1 MHRAIRTSIASL
13 LPLALACAAPAF
25 AQAAA
30 APKPIGP
37 YSPLL
42 TAGDLVFLSG
52 QIAIDPATGKLDPA
66 KSTAEQ
72 TTLILSNIRNLL
84 KTQGLDLAHVVQS
97 QVFLTD
103 MGDFQSMNAAYIA
116 AFGNARPTRTTVGVN
131 ALALGARIEITVVA
145 SRKR

>member
-1 MHRAIRTSIASL
+1 MPRATLRFASL
-13 LPLALACAAPAF
+13 LSLALACSTPAL
-25 AQAAA
+25 AQTTAG
-30 APKPIGP
+30 PKPIGP

-66 KSTAEQ
+66 TSTAQQ
-72 TTLILSNIRNLL
+72 TTLILKNIRKLL
-84 KTQGLDLAHVVQS
+84 KTQGLDLTHIVQS
-97 QVFLTD
+97 QVYLTD

-116 AFGNARPTRTTVGVN
+116 EFGDARPTRTTVGIN
-131 ALALGARIEITVVA
+131 ALALGAKIEITVVA

>member
-1 MHRAIRTSIASL
+1 MPRATLHFASL
-13 LPLALACAAPAF
+13 LSLALACSTPALAQSAAG
-25 AQAAA
+25 
-30 APKPIGP
+30 PKPIGP

-66 KSTAEQ
+66 TSTAEQ
-72 TTLILSNIRNLL
+72 TTLILKNIRKLL
-84 KTQGLDLAHVVQS
+84 KTQGLDLAHIVQS
-97 QVFLTD
+97 QVYLTD

-116 AFGNARPTRTTVGVN
+116 EFGDARPTRTTVGIN
-131 ALALGARIEITVVA
+131 ALALGAKIEITVVA

>member
-1 MHRAIRTSIASL
+1 MPRATLRFASL
-13 LPLALACAAPAF
+13 LSLALVCSTPALAQTAAG
-25 AQAAA
+25 
-30 APKPIGP
+30 PKPIGP

-66 KSTAEQ
+66 TSTAEQ
-72 TTLILSNIRNLL
+72 TTLILKNIRKLL
-84 KTQGLDLAHVVQS
+84 KTQGLDLAHIVQS
-97 QVFLTD
+97 QVYLTD

-116 AFGNARPTRTTVGVN
+116 EFGDARPTRTTVGIN
-131 ALALGARIEITVVA
+131 ALALGAKIEITVVA

>member
-25 AQAAA
+25 AQASAT
-30 APKPIGP
+30 PKPIGP

-72 TTLILSNIRNLL
+72 TTLILANIRNLL

-97 QVFLTD
+97 QVYLTD